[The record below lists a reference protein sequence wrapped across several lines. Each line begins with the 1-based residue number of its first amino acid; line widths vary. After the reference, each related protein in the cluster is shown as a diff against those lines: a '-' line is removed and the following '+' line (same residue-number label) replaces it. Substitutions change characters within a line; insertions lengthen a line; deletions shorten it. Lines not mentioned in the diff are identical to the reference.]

1 MWVTVEWLGKICVL
15 TLHLV
20 SATSIMDSTIFLRL
34 QYIMT
39 RDSGM
44 TELNII
50 LGYKGLQPNTTQ
62 TLIGPAWFKT
72 PVARRL
78 GIKHLVFGQ

>member
-1 MWVTVEWLGKICVL
+1 MRVTVVWLEQICVL

-34 QYIMT
+34 QDNNT
-39 RDSGM
+39 QDSGM

-62 TLIGPAWFKT
+62 TLSGLA
-72 PVARRL
+72 
-78 GIKHLVFGQ
+78 